1 MLGSNT
7 HVHTL
12 GWVLTGFSLKSAMLM
27 GKLTREEVAVVLLS
41 WFGRP
46 LSKISA
52 QRMVA
57 YCGTVEPTMSHVI
70 GSRDNNHWQR
80 LCILSQSYYVVV

>member
-46 LSKISA
+46 LIKD
-52 QRMVA
+52 QRPA
-57 YCGTVEPTMSHVI
+57 YGGLLRNCGTVEPTM
-70 GSRDNNHWQR
+70 
-80 LCILSQSYYVVV
+80 